1 MTQPGQLGSGVSND
15 GDVMRMLADMDR
27 RIRELA
33 AANPFTPMG
42 ITPLPGG
49 IDVAG
54 FINSLRTDGTVG
66 VSMTAAGV
74 FVVMD
79 ATGTTPV
86 ARFGPLDNSAP
97 GQYGVEVLVG
107 STWVQIGAQ
116 TTTWGT
122 ISGRPGVTGG
132 ATIDGSFIT
141 GTVPDSAEAD
151 HADQSDGSQYGWTNN
166 VAGTTQYAVWVGNDG
181 GYHFGRN
188 VSSIRYK
195 ENVRS
200 HYTDPANVLA
210 LTPVLYD
217 KISGGQNEYGLIA
230 EQVAE
235 HCPELISWFEGN
247 IDSVRYDL
255 LSVQLLNVVKHQD
268 AQIQA
273 LTTAMQTLIP
283 GFTLPAASPVAA
295 NVPASMALT
304 PQPVPLTYNIQ
315 AQ

>member
-1 MTQPGQLGSGVSND
+1 MAWQPGLPGSQVSND
-15 GDVMRMLADMDR
+15 GDLMRMIQDLQR
-27 RIRELA
+27 QGRENA
-33 AANPFTPMG
+33 AANIFTTMG
-42 ITPLPGG
+42 ITPKPGG

-54 FINSLRTDGTVG
+54 FVDSLRIDGTVG
-66 VSMTAAGV
+66 VSMDATGV

-86 ARFGPLDNSAP
+86 ARFGPLDNSNP

-116 TTTWGT
+116 TTTWAT
-122 ISGRPGVTGG
+122 VSGKPTTFPPSAHTHVG
-132 ATIDGSFIT
+132 ADIT
-141 GTVPDSAEAD
+141 SGTVP
-151 HADQSDGSQYGWTNN
+151 QSDGSQYGWTNN

-181 GYHFGRN
+181 GFHFGRN

-200 HYTDPANVLA
+200 HFTDPANVLA

-217 KISGGQNEYGLIA
+217 KIAGGPNEYGLIA

-255 LSVQLLNVVKHQD
+255 LSVQLLNVVKQQD

-273 LTTAMQTLIP
+273 LTAAVQTLIP
-283 GFTLPAASPVAA
+283 GFTLPAASPAAA
-295 NVPASMALT
+295 NVAASMAPT
-304 PQPVPLTYNIQ
+304 PQPAPLAYTIQ